1 MSDFGLGAWTAD
13 HGLVLLGIILL
24 VAIATIILLYRRQ
37 LRAQR
42 EHMAELREREQRTR
56 LALWASGEM
65 YWRYRLDSREV
76 EGIRVERDAG
86 DELKVQVAGDG
97 TDFIHPDDLPH
108 VQNRLRDYVRGLSP
122 LFLSEHRM
130 RDGDGWLWVRARGRT
145 VAWDD
150 DGRIV
155 QIAGTAR
162 DITSIREKERERRI
176 SGEVMRNMA
185 EAVVVIDADFRFVAV
200 NPAFTTISGYEEAD
214 VIGKDASL
222 LDSEQHD
229 RAFHD
234 EMRRSILAQPRWNGE
249 LWQRRKDG
257 RDFLS
262 EVRTNSIVE
271 PGTGHQLY
279 VIVESDIT
287 ERRRIEQELRYLA
300 NYDTLTNLPNRTLMT
315 ERLSRAIV
323 RARRQGTH
331 LAVLFLDLDQF
342 KDVNDT
348 LGHATGDRI
357 LRAAAQRLQEVV
369 ATGQTVARIGG
380 DEFTVLLE
388 GIDGPEAAEA
398 CARAIIH
405 AFDQPLRVDDRR
417 ELTITPS
424 IGISLFPDHAQVPTD
439 LLKQAD
445 TAMYQAKAAGRRTFL
460 TYAETMDVDL
470 HLRASLLASLRR
482 VIQRGE
488 LEVVYQP
495 QMALGDGRIVGVEA
509 LLRWRSPE
517 HGDVPPSQF
526 IPLAEESGLI
536 VPIGEWILRESCR
549 TLAAWRAAG
558 VDDDLVMSVN
568 VSAVQLS
575 RSDLPAT
582 VRSALQSNALPTP
595 MLNLELTES
604 VLMANA
610 GHATARLDM
619 FKAMG
624 VAIAIDDFG
633 TGYSSLS
640 YLRRLPVSTLK
651 IDKVFIDGLALDG
664 DTEDNA
670 IATTVIAMA
679 HSLGMQVVAEGVETA
694 EQLEVLQRHRCDRIQ
709 GYWLSPPLPADACLA
724 FLRQH
729 AAAHA
734 ASY

>member
-1 MSDFGLGAWTAD
+1 MSDLGPATWTAD
-13 HGLVLLGIILL
+13 HGLVVLGVILL
-24 VAIATIILLYRRQ
+24 VAIATIVFLYRRQ
-37 LRAQR
+37 LQAQR
-42 EHMAELREREQRTR
+42 EHMEELREREQRTR

-65 YWRYRLDSREV
+65 YWRYHLGSREL
-76 EGIRVERDAG
+76 ERIRVERDRGA
-86 DELKVQVAGDG
+86 ELSVRSAVARVED
-97 TDFIHPDDLPH
+97 IHPDDLPH
-108 VQNRLRDYVRGLSP
+108 LQDRLREYVRGQAP
-122 LFLSEHRM
+122 VFVSEHRM
-130 RDGDGWLWVRARGRT
+130 RERDGWVWVRARGRAI
-145 VAWDD
+145 AWGD
-150 DGRIV
+150 DGRIT

-162 DITSIREKERERRI
+162 DITAIREKERERSI
-176 SGEVMRNMA
+176 AGEVMRNMA

-214 VIGKDASL
+214 VIGRDASL
-222 LDSEQHD
+222 LDSGQHD
-229 RAFHD
+229 PAFYA
-234 EMRRSILAQPRWNGE
+234 EMRRAILANPRWTGE

-262 EVRTNSIVE
+262 EVRTNGIVE
-271 PGTGHQLY
+271 PGTGHPLY

>member
-1 MSDFGLGAWTAD
+1 M
-13 HGLVLLGIILL
+13 
-24 VAIATIILLYRRQ
+24 
-37 LRAQR
+37 
-42 EHMAELREREQRTR
+42 
-56 LALWASGEM
+56 
-65 YWRYRLDSREV
+65 
-76 EGIRVERDAG
+76 
-86 DELKVQVAGDG
+86 
-97 TDFIHPDDLPH
+97 
-108 VQNRLRDYVRGLSP
+108 
-122 LFLSEHRM
+122 
-130 RDGDGWLWVRARGRT
+130 
-145 VAWDD
+145 
-150 DGRIV
+150 
-155 QIAGTAR
+155 
-162 DITSIREKERERRI
+162 
-176 SGEVMRNMA
+176 
-185 EAVVVIDADFRFVAV
+185 
-200 NPAFTTISGYEEAD
+200 
-214 VIGKDASL
+214 
-222 LDSEQHD
+222 
-229 RAFHD
+229 
-234 EMRRSILAQPRWNGE
+234 
-249 LWQRRKDG
+249 
-257 RDFLS
+257 
-262 EVRTNSIVE
+262 
-271 PGTGHQLY
+271 
-279 VIVESDIT
+279 
-287 ERRRIEQELRYLA
+287 
-300 NYDTLTNLPNRTLMT
+300 
-315 ERLSRAIV
+315 
-323 RARRQGTH
+323 
-331 LAVLFLDLDQF
+331 
-342 KDVNDT
+342 
-348 LGHATGDRI
+348 
-357 LRAAAQRLQEVV
+357 
-369 ATGQTVARIGG
+369 
-380 DEFTVLLE
+380 
-388 GIDGPEAAEA
+388 
-398 CARAIIH
+398 
-405 AFDQPLRVDDRR
+405 
-417 ELTITPS
+417 
-424 IGISLFPDHAQVPTD
+424 
-439 LLKQAD
+439 
-445 TAMYQAKAAGRRTFL
+445 
-460 TYAETMDVDL
+460 
-470 HLRASLLASLRR
+470 
-482 VIQRGE
+482 
-488 LEVVYQP
+488 
-495 QMALGDGRIVGVEA
+495 
-509 LLRWRSPE
+509 
-517 HGDVPPSQF
+517 PPSQF